1 MHSFSYRDD
10 VLHCEDVSLED
21 LANRIGTPA
30 YVYSAETIRANFR
43 RLHEALRPLDH
54 MICYAVKA
62 CSNLA
67 VLQLLAREG
76 AAFDIVSEASLVEE
90 FRW

>member
-30 YVYSAETIRANFR
+30 YVYSAETIRAN
-43 RLHEALRPLDH
+43 
-54 MICYAVKA
+54 VKA
-62 CSNLA
+62 KWSGHEINNTVKFVPPPRPMYA
-67 VLQLLAREG
+67 IG
-76 AAFDIVSEASLVEE
+76 G
-90 FRW
+90 

>member
-30 YVYSAETIRANFR
+30 YVYSAGDHPRQFSPAPR
-43 RLHEALRPLDH
+43 ALRPLDRRDLLRGEG
-54 MICYAVKA
+54 M
-62 CSNLA
+62 SNLA
-67 VLQLLAREG
+67 VLQLG
-76 AAFDIVSEASLVEE
+76 
-90 FRW
+90 